1 MNIDIIGSFNK
12 ETAIDYRVFYTTD
25 YFEWLKD
32 LYKKRGEKITLKELH
47 NNLIK
52 EYGSLVNVI
61 ELILRTDSNIG
72 SIKESTFDMIDADN
86 ILFEGSEDLM
96 AVRLVMNIEYLDM
109 WIKKFDF
116 NNYITEAFKNW
127 QRWKDD
133 NRRSNN

>member
-32 LYKKRGEKITLKELH
+32 LYKTKSQKITLKELH

-116 NNYITEAFKNW
+116 NNYITEAFKN
-127 QRWKDD
+127 
-133 NRRSNN
+133 

>member
-1 MNIDIIGSFNK
+1 MNIDLIGSLNEEPK
-12 ETAIDYRVFYTTD
+12 IDYRVFYTTD

-32 LYKKRGEKITLKELH
+32 LSKTRGDKITLKELH

-116 NNYITEAFKNW
+116 NNYITEAFKN
-127 QRWKDD
+127 
-133 NRRSNN
+133 

>member
-25 YFEWLKD
+25 YFEWLKN
-32 LYKKRGEKITLKELH
+32 LYKTRGEKITLKELH

-72 SIKESTFDMIDADN
+72 SIKESTFDMIDADI

-116 NNYITEAFKNW
+116 NNYITEAFKN
-127 QRWKDD
+127 
-133 NRRSNN
+133 

>member
-1 MNIDIIGSFNK
+1 LTKQKEKDMNIDIIGSFNK

-32 LYKKRGEKITLKELH
+32 LYKTRGEKITLKELH

-72 SIKESTFDMIDADN
+72 SIKESTYEIIDADN

-116 NNYITEAFKNW
+116 NNYITEAFIN
-127 QRWKDD
+127 
-133 NRRSNN
+133 

>member
-32 LYKKRGEKITLKELH
+32 LYKTRGEKITLKELH

-61 ELILRTDSNIG
+61 ELILRTDSNIR
-72 SIKESTFDMIDADN
+72 SIKESTFEIIDADN

-116 NNYITEAFKNW
+116 NNYITEAFKN
-127 QRWKDD
+127 
-133 NRRSNN
+133 

>member
-12 ETAIDYRVFYTTD
+12 EKAIDYRVFYTTD

-32 LYKKRGEKITLKELH
+32 LYKTKSQKITLKELH

-61 ELILRTDSNIG
+61 ELILKTDSNVG

-116 NNYITEAFKNW
+116 NNYITDAFKN
-127 QRWKDD
+127 
-133 NRRSNN
+133 

>member
-12 ETAIDYRVFYTTD
+12 ETGIDYRVFYTTD

-32 LYKKRGEKITLKELH
+32 LYKKRSEKITLKELH

-61 ELILRTDSNIG
+61 ELILRKDSNLG

-86 ILFEGSEDLM
+86 ILFEGSEDLI
-96 AVRLVMNIEYLDM
+96 AVRLVMNTEYLDM
-109 WIKKFDF
+109 WIKKYDF
-116 NNYITEAFKNW
+116 NNYIAEAFKN
-127 QRWKDD
+127 
-133 NRRSNN
+133 

>member
-72 SIKESTFDMIDADN
+72 SIKESTFEIIDADN

-116 NNYITEAFKNW
+116 NNYITEAFKN
-127 QRWKDD
+127 
-133 NRRSNN
+133 

>member
-32 LYKKRGEKITLKELH
+32 LYKRRGEKITLKELH
-47 NNLIK
+47 NKLIK

-61 ELILRTDSNIG
+61 ELILSTDSNIG

-116 NNYITEAFKNW
+116 NNYITEAFKN
-127 QRWKDD
+127 
-133 NRRSNN
+133 

>member
-32 LYKKRGEKITLKELH
+32 LSKTKGDKITLKELH

-61 ELILRTDSNIG
+61 ELILKTNKSLG
-72 SIKESTFDMIDADN
+72 TIKESTFDMIDADN

-109 WIKKFDF
+109 WIKKYDF
-116 NNYITEAFKNW
+116 NNYITEAFKN
-127 QRWKDD
+127 
-133 NRRSNN
+133 

>member
-32 LYKKRGEKITLKELH
+32 LYKTQDEKITLKELH

-116 NNYITEAFKNW
+116 NNYITEAFRN
-127 QRWKDD
+127 
-133 NRRSNN
+133 

>member
-32 LYKKRGEKITLKELH
+32 LYKTRGEKITLKELH

-52 EYGSLVNVI
+52 EYGSLINVI
-61 ELILRTDSNIG
+61 ELILRTDSNIR
-72 SIKESTFDMIDADN
+72 SIKESTFEIIDADN

-116 NNYITEAFKNW
+116 NNYITEAFKN
-127 QRWKDD
+127 
-133 NRRSNN
+133 

>member
-72 SIKESTFDMIDADN
+72 SIKESTYEIIDADN

-116 NNYITEAFKNW
+116 NNYITEAFKN
-127 QRWKDD
+127 
-133 NRRSNN
+133 